1 MLASDPSRSV
11 APLLTTKQYD
21 DQELADITLAWMM
34 AQFSP
39 FLDMYDDYI
48 IQQWE
53 ENQQYYRKERK
64 KPRPWSFG
72 KLYNSMGGIY
82 SVGGGT
88 TRTPG
93 CYYAVDPD
101 NGAPT
106 DRPLQDTNEYVHP
119 SVRTRIVLRGPGE
132 EDKGLYQPDS
142 LEDWRL
148 VVEYPDGD
156 RGGAEVYWKAK
167 FRERNVTTRVLP
179 ECPLWGYE
187 RRLLGMDREMEREVM
202 RPPPTARRERRSIM
216 GPPPPP

>member
-1 MLASDPSRSV
+1 
-11 APLLTTKQYD
+11 
-21 DQELADITLAWMM
+21 MM
-34 AQFSP
+34 SQFSP

-53 ENQQYYRKERK
+53 DNQDYYRKERK

-72 KLYNSMGGIY
+72 KLYNSMGGVY
-82 SVGGGT
+82 ALGGGT

-101 NGAPT
+101 TGSMT
-106 DRPLQDTNEYVHP
+106 DRPLADTNEYVHP

-132 EDKGLYQPDS
+132 EDKGAYEPEALD
-142 LEDWRL
+142 DWRL
-148 VVEYPDGD
+148 VVDYPDGE
-156 RGGAEVYWKAK
+156 RGGPEVYWKAK

-187 RRLLGMDREMEREVM
+187 RKLLGMDRDMEREVM
-202 RPPPTARRERRSIM
+202 RPPPTTKKDRRSIM
-216 GPPPPP
+216 GPPPP